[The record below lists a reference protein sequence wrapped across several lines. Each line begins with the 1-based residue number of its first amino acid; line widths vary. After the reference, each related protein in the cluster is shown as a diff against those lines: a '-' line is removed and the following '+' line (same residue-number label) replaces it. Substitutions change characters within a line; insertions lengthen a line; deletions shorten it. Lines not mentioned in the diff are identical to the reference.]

1 MNESSFNI
9 FNFNASRCRNLYKI
23 QSFLGFVEEYDPL
36 CICIQEINVTGALKV
51 FSEKYQVFINLE
63 SGAQDGVGIVTL
75 VKKGYKIL
83 DSIIGLNGRIIGL
96 KFANM
101 QIWNVYPKSGT
112 GFKNER
118 EIFFREQLT
127 ELMIQWKDST
137 KFIFQ
142 IGDHNC
148 THRLVDSLYNG
159 GQHLQAGLVKHLQ
172 IHGLS
177 DDFLNLH
184 GNEAIMYSRITN
196 TSRTRIDYLFSN
208 SKACIY
214 FQYVDML
221 AGLDHKAIVARYD
234 IPVCSDKEFITK
246 ERYFAGW
253 VISRRLEQDNLFLD
267 EAKKIFEHIKLES
280 EEKEINNFD
289 ASFYWLKAKTAIVQL
304 AKRRE
309 KELFLED
316 QNKMNVLKCFYSS
329 LVKDIQKGED
339 CFLELEKVKT
349 DMNQIYRDRCK
360 QYIDKIRGL
369 EIDDHTYDIHKLQNK
384 KKFENQSRIRELKI
398 NERVYEGS
406 ANVVGAIENKMRE
419 ELNLYGN
426 MDFGAPVTEQEEAF
440 LSKLIGITLTE
451 SEKEKLLAPTNSEEI
466 SFILNNEV
474 DLDSSPGEDGI
485 TYRFI
490 KVFWNW
496 KCFEYLFLD
505 FLNFTRSCGNC
516 GVVENMGIM
525 TVKNKKIQSIE
536 YDKKRKLTKVNKDM
550 NLGNGKVWTNR
561 LKQIII
567 PKILPKTQFN
577 CQSQVNVIDEIREIR
592 TVNKFLLGEKGAGQ
606 IDGTILSVDFKDAF
620 RSISLRWFNL
630 VLKRLEVPKDF
641 IDWFWMMY
649 SDLHVKIVVNK
660 YMSEKIFVQ
669 RGFMEGSPP
678 SMAAFVVS
686 LIPFMKELE
695 ENLKGIVTANGK
707 VHKIKL
713 FADDLKTFLSDL
725 REIRIVSDVISRF
738 EKVSGLI
745 MHRDPARDKCQALP
759 FGHHRLFNSWPEW
772 INVKNKIKVVGAI
785 FSNNEDIDQLNS
797 NLVSQNFFNTLSKSY
812 GIRGTILQKAYFAN
826 TFLFSKLWYL
836 GQCFKID
843 RKVLENIMS
852 KALNFIY
859 AGENERPVRSLNFRN
874 KVVGGLGLIHPF
886 VKSKALLIRSMY
898 KEFLELECSIE
909 DGTVVDQLYGYP
921 VDFKRV
927 HAQGI
932 ANGSAKVIYKF
943 LIQDLVSKNGS
954 LIPSRNEKRSDF
966 VKWRLAWKNW
976 SKMKGLTPEEKC
988 FAWKVQQDMLQIGS
1002 RIHRNN
1008 AERRCLIMLENGQLC
1023 QNIQTLE
1030 HLFLSCESVGDVY
1043 DNLSYILNVYLE
1055 RGVQFKDIVHFSFNH
1070 RNKKKLNC
1078 ALWFAVKVM
1087 FQVFQNKSR
1096 NMAQILREVVKEI
1109 DWNIRMNRKLG
1120 SLGEIL
1126 FLKELIENRI

>member
-1 MNESSFNI
+1 MTESSLNI
-9 FNFNASRCRNLYKI
+9 FNFNASRCSNLFKI
-23 QSFLGFVEEYDPL
+23 ESFLGFFGEYDPL
-36 CICIQEINVTGALKV
+36 CICIQEINVKSALKV
-51 FSEKYQVFINLE
+51 FSQKYQVFINIE
-63 SGAQDGVGIVTL
+63 NGAKDGVGIVTL
-75 VKKGYKIL
+75 IKKGLKIL
-83 DSIIGLNGRIIGL
+83 DSIIGLNGRIIGIKL
-96 KFANM
+96 CNM

-137 KFIFQ
+137 QYIFQ
-142 IGDHNC
+142 TGDHNC
-148 THRLVDSLYNG
+148 THRYVDSLYNG

-177 DDFLNLH
+177 DDFLNVH

-196 TSRTRIDYLFSN
+196 TSKTRIDYLFSN

-234 IPVCSDKEFITK
+234 IPVYSDKECIPK
-246 ERYFAGW
+246 ERFFAGW
-253 VISRRLEQDNLFLD
+253 VISRRLEHDNLFLD
-267 EAKKIFEHIKLES
+267 EAKEIFEHIKLES
-280 EEKEINNFD
+280 EEKDSFD
-289 ASFYWLKAKTAIVQL
+289 ASFYWLKAKTAIIHL
-304 AKRRE
+304 AKKRE
-309 KELFLED
+309 KDLFLED
-316 QNKMNVLKCFYSS
+316 QNKMDVLKCFYSS
-329 LVKDIQKGED
+329 LVRDIQNGED
-339 CFLELEKVKT
+339 CYQELEKVKI
-349 DMNQIYRDRCK
+349 DMNHIYRDRC
-360 QYIDKIRGL
+360 QQNIDKMRGL

-384 KKFENQSRIRELKI
+384 KKFENQSRIREVKI
-398 NERVYEGS
+398 NGRVYEGS

-419 ELNLYGN
+419 ELNLYEN
-426 MDFGAPVTEQEEAF
+426 RDFKAPVTEEEEDF
-440 LSKLIGITLTE
+440 LSNLSGVILSEI
-451 SEKEKLLAPTNSEEI
+451 EKEELLAPTNSEEI

-496 KCFEYLFLD
+496 KCFEYLYLD

-516 GVVENMGIM
+516 GVVENVGIM
-525 TVKNKKIQSIE
+525 TVKNKKIQSVE
-536 YDKKRKLTKVNKDM
+536 YDKKRKLTKVNKDV

-561 LKQIII
+561 LKKIII

-592 TVNKFLLGEKGAGQ
+592 TVNKFLLGENGSGQ

-630 VLKRLEVPKDF
+630 VLKRLEVPEDF

-649 SDLHVKIVVNK
+649 YDLHVKIVVNK
-660 YMSEKIFVQ
+660 YMSNKIYVQ

-695 ENLKGIVTANGK
+695 KNLRGIVTTNGK

-759 FGHHRLFNSWPEW
+759 FGHHRLFKSWPEW

-797 NLVSQNFFNTLSKSY
+797 SLVSQNFFNTISKSY
-812 GIRGTILQKAYFAN
+812 GIRGTIMQKAYFAN

-836 GQCFKID
+836 AQCFKID

-852 KALNFIY
+852 RALKFIY
-859 AGENERPVRSLNFRN
+859 AGENERPVRPLNFRN

-886 VKSKALLIRSMY
+886 LKAKALLLRSMY
-898 KEFLELECSIE
+898 KEFLELECSI
-909 DGTVVDQLYGYP
+909 DDDVVVDQIYGYP
-921 VDFKRV
+921 VDFRRV
-927 HAQGI
+927 HAYGI
-932 ANGSAKVIYKF
+932 ANGTAKIIYEF
-943 LIQDLVSKNGS
+943 LIQDLISKNGS
-954 LIPSRNEKRSDF
+954 LIPSRSEKRSDF
-966 VKWRLAWKNW
+966 VKWSLAWKNW
-976 SKMKGLTPEEKC
+976 SKLKGLTAEEKC

-1008 AERRCLIMLENGQLC
+1008 AERRCLIELENGQSC
-1023 QNIQTLE
+1023 QEIQTRE

-1043 DNLSYILNVYLE
+1043 ENLSLILNVYLE
-1055 RGVQFKDIVHFSFNH
+1055 RVVEFKDIVHFSFNH

-1096 NMAQILREVVKEI
+1096 NRAQILRDIVKEI

-1126 FLKELIENRI
+1126 LLKEQIENRI